1 MSISAI
7 SASTPVAAFTPVNS
21 ANIIPTL
28 NPSLNPTLAPS
39 ITPPA
44 NTPTSAQTLN
54 PALTETTI
62 AQTYGFAPSLIVPV
76 SQPIIYQALSA
87 NPDAVAAV
95 KTVSL
100 VPRSGEYPGQLFDSL
115 A

>member
-1 MSISAI
+1 LGIDGHVHLGNLGI
-7 SASTPVAAFTPVNS
+7 HASRSVH
-21 ANIIPTL
+21 
-28 NPSLNPTLAPS
+28 
-39 ITPPA
+39 
-44 NTPTSAQTLN
+44 
-54 PALTETTI
+54 